1 MNILTTVILTM
12 ILASCGQQPVAELKT
27 ASSVVKVAGKVGKAI
42 DEMLI
47 AFKKTPE
54 LKGRGVDVDEVSRP
68 LIKEDSD
75 LVIEKIGDTEVV
87 FLKGYSPRE
96 QAIRFIEDGNFDD
109 TPWGPGVDIE
119 ELEETL
125 DIARGRIFH
134 IKSTMKDITDGA
146 VVKEEVVDYYGKQLD
161 RFINGTTGVK
171 LILKSKD
178 NLSTYVLVQAGDDIP
193 AEVLKILK
201 NNDIMVLQKKVDITE
216 SE

>member
-75 LVIEKIGDTEVV
+75 LVIEKVGDTEVV

-96 QAIRFIEDGNFDD
+96 QAIRFIEEGNFVEFTDD
-109 TPWGPGVDIE
+109 
-119 ELEETL
+119 
-125 DIARGRIFH
+125 
-134 IKSTMKDITDGA
+134 ST
-146 VVKEEVVDYYGKQLD
+146 VVPFAKQ
-161 RFINGTTGVK
+161 TC
-171 LILKSKD
+171 
-178 NLSTYVLVQAGDDIP
+178 
-193 AEVLKILK
+193 
-201 NNDIMVLQKKVDITE
+201 
-216 SE
+216 